1 MDLCR
6 TPTAGIHTDST
17 FHYDSP
23 PRLSAEALAQAV
35 GSHGRFQIMW
45 RRDVCLRPEW
55 DWASKPQHWEQKAAE
70 ARRGMESTI
79 TELKAAGWSD
89 ADVAQVARDRLE
101 EIEVCSIN
109 VELLNRTGSF
119 DDPAW
124 IERRSLAARERLD
137 AETDPIMMLGRRKLV
152 RKWNE
157 EIMRFQMTVR
167 IKSRMACGNQAGAE
181 AAYREFAE
189 WMRRPDRKDFD
200 ETG

>member
-1 MDLCR
+1 
-6 TPTAGIHTDST
+6 
-17 FHYDSP
+17 
-23 PRLSAEALAQAV
+23 
-35 GSHGRFQIMW
+35 MW

-55 DWASKPQHWEQKAAE
+55 DWGSKPKYWEKKAAE

-79 TELKAAGWSD
+79 AELKAAGWSD
-89 ADVAQVARDRLE
+89 ADAGQVARDRLE

-124 IERRSLAARERLD
+124 IERRSLAARERLE
-137 AETDPIMMLGRRKLV
+137 AETDPVMILGRRKLV

-157 EIMRFQMTVR
+157 EIMRFQAEVR

-181 AAYREFAE
+181 AAYREFAA
-189 WMRRPDRKDFD
+189 WMKRPDRKDFD
-200 ETG
+200 KTG